1 MTTTAIGPARVR
13 WDDDQAYEDLVEVS
27 AALYKKALTD
37 LPPDVRSAVR
47 RTQDAEVEAGAR
59 RRLEVMVEAI
69 SVSDE
74 SGIIVCQDTG
84 LPVFKSSVGTDAAHQ
99 HRTA

>member
-1 MTTTAIGPARVR
+1 MTMTATGPSRVR
-13 WDDDQAYEDLVEVS
+13 WDGDQAYDDLVEV
-27 AALYKKALTD
+27 AATLYKKALTD

-47 RTQDAEVEAGAR
+47 RTQHAEVEAGAR

-84 LPVFKSSVGTDAAHQ
+84 ICVFFVRIGTEA
-99 HRTA
+99 RVN